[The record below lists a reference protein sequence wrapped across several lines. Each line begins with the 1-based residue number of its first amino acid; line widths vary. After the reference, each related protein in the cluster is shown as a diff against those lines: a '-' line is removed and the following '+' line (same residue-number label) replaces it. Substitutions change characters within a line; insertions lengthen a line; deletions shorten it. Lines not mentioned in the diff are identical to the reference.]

1 MTRIKPPPA
10 AADSMAT
17 VFAALHPRWHRRMT
31 AWIALLAMLAFALVP
46 TVSRALAFAGGSANW
61 AEVCSPQG
69 IKWVSLAEGDEAPA
83 PAAGHLDHCA
93 LCSMASDGAAP
104 LPARPAPVAL
114 PVGSAEIPRLF
125 LQAAHT
131 LHAWCLAQ
139 PRAPPAWS

>member
-1 MTRIKPPPA
+1 MTCIKPQA
-10 AADSMAT
+10 ARADSMAA
-17 VFAALHPRWHRRMT
+17 VFPALHPRRHRRLT
-31 AWIALLAMLAFALVP
+31 AWIALVAMLAFALVP
-46 TVSRALAFAGGSANW
+46 TVSRALAFANGSANW

-83 PAAGHLDHCA
+83 PATGHLDHCA
-93 LCSMASDGAAP
+93 LCGLASDGAAP
-104 LPARPAPVAL
+104 LPASPAPAAL